1 MTATEPY
8 LEAIPSYQKA
18 SKSESPSK
26 TRPKKKRK
34 RGPTEDE
41 DEPLKSKKLKSHQR
55 RPASATPECDEE
67 ISPFHLQTS
76 SLFLPLAPISQKFP
90 IEGMCAEH
98 LSPLILT
105 YYPPFNGLILSYSNP
120 KLSQTPFNDDGES
133 VLLKS
138 IDEYGVSW
146 AWVTAEFLVLKPEKG
161 AWLEGYINLQ
171 NDGHLGVVCWNLFNA
186 SIERKRLP
194 ADWQWRD
201 GNEAQ
206 IDEGDRDNQSLAGEN
221 IGYYVDGYGDK
232 VEGMIK
238 FRVAD
243 IESSQD
249 RERGFLTI
257 MGTMLSIEEES
268 QLVISEK
275 AQEPEVRSRAG
286 RRLGG
291 PNALGATNLGVIV
304 DGVASDKDE
313 IKYRPS
319 H

>member
-1 MTATEPY
+1 MPVTEPY
-8 LEAIPSYQKA
+8 LEAM
-18 SKSESPSK
+18 SPSTLARKPEK
-26 TRPKKKRK
+26 TTKARAEKKRK
-34 RGPTEDE
+34 RGPTQDE
-41 DEPLKSKKLKSHQR
+41 DEPVKRKKTKSH
-55 RPASATPECDEE
+55 RPRTASTTPECDEE

-76 SLFLPLAPISQKFP
+76 SLFLPLSPISQKFP
-90 IEGMCAEH
+90 VEGMCAEH

-120 KLSQTPFNDDGES
+120 KLSQNPFNDDGDS

-161 AWLEGYINLQ
+161 ASLEGYINLQ

-194 ADWQWRD
+194 ADWEWRD
-201 GNEAQ
+201 GCEAQ
-206 IDEGDRDNQSLAGEN
+206 MDEDDKDNQPLAGESS
-221 IGYYVDGYGDK
+221 GYYVDGHGEK

-243 IESSQD
+243 VESSQD

-257 MGTMLSIEEES
+257 MGTMLSVEEEA

-275 AQEPEVRSRAG
+275 SQGPEARSKAG

-304 DGVASDKDE
+304 DGAASDMDE
-313 IKYRPS
+313 IKYKPRR
-319 H
+319 